1 MNERV
6 TLSMEEIKRGYVLQ
20 QVEEKKL
27 SGREAAQRLG
37 LSLRQVRRLLVSYRG
52 AGASGLAHGNRG
64 RAPHN
69 RVDEEVRKKIQ
80 ELSEEEYRDYNDSHF
95 TEELAEEHGVVLSR
109 CTVRRIRRE
118 AGQKSPRKRRA
129 PRHRSWRERKEK
141 AGMLLQTDGSRHD
154 WLEGRGPYLT
164 LIGYIDDASGELLG
178 AVFREQEDA
187 AGYFLGLRSICQQ
200 QGIPAAIYADR
211 HSIFQSS
218 AKATIE
224 QELDGEKPKS
234 QFGRLADELGIE
246 LIAARSPQAKG
257 RVERLWGT
265 LQDRLVKAL
274 RKAGACNQEQANQVL
289 IHYLPKFNQRFRVEP
304 AQPETAYLPWPK
316 QRQVEDFFCFKHIRT
331 VSNDNT
337 LPFDGQR
344 LQIPPGHQNSS
355 FAHKRVEVRQH
366 LDGRLEVR
374 YQNQRLAI
382 FEPEEHGPLRMKKFS
397 PAPGQTTSTPASQ
410 DEPKKPP
417 KKPLGSKPAADH
429 PWRRY
434 KDKRLEKLSDPQQVL
449 E

>member
-1 MNERV
+1 MSERV
-6 TLSMEEIKRGYVLQ
+6 TLSMDEIKRVYVIQ

-37 LSLRQVRRLLVSYRG
+37 LSIRQVRRLLVKYRG
-52 AGASGLAHGNRG
+52 AGPSGLGHGNRG

-80 ELSEEEYRDYNDSHF
+80 ELSEKEYKDYNDSHF
-95 TEELAEEHGVVLSR
+95 TEELAEEHGLVLSR

-118 AGQKSPRKRRA
+118 AGQKSPRKHRA
-129 PRHRSWRERKEK
+129 SRHRSWRERKER
-141 AGMLLQTDGSRHD
+141 AGLLLQTDGSRHD

-164 LIGYIDDASGELLG
+164 LIGYIDDATGELLG

-200 QGIPAAIYADR
+200 QGVPAAIYADR
-211 HSIFQSS
+211 HSIFQSP
-218 AKATIE
+218 AQATIE
-224 QELDGEKPKS
+224 QELAGEQPKS

-274 RKAGACNQEQANQVL
+274 RRAGASNIEQANQALV
-289 IHYLPKFNQRFRVEP
+289 HFLPQFNRRFRVEP
-304 AQPETAYLPWPK
+304 AQPETAYLPWPE
-316 QRQVEDFFCFKHIRT
+316 QRRVEDFFCFKHSRT

-366 LDGRLEVR
+366 LDGRLEVC

-382 FEPEEHGPLRMKKFS
+382 FEPEDHGPLRMKKFS

-434 KDKRLEKLSDPQQVL
+434 KDKRLEKISDPLQTS

>member
-1 MNERV
+1 MSERV
-6 TLSMEEIKRGYVLQ
+6 TLSMDEIKRVYVIQ

-37 LSLRQVRRLLVSYRG
+37 LSIRQVRRLLVKYRG
-52 AGASGLAHGNRG
+52 AGPSGLGHGNRG

-80 ELSEEEYRDYNDSHF
+80 ELSEQEYKDYNDSHF
-95 TEELAEEHGVVLSR
+95 TEELAEEHGLVLSR

-118 AGQKSPRKRRA
+118 AGQKSPRKHRA
-129 PRHRSWRERKEK
+129 SRHRSWRERKER
-141 AGMLLQTDGSRHD
+141 AGLLLQTDGSRHD

-164 LIGYIDDASGELLG
+164 LIGYIDDATGELLG

-200 QGIPAAIYADR
+200 QGVPAAIYADR
-211 HSIFQSS
+211 HSIFQSP
-218 AKATIE
+218 AQATIE
-224 QELDGEKPKS
+224 QELAGEQPKS

-274 RKAGACNQEQANQVL
+274 RRAGASNIEQANQALV
-289 IHYLPKFNQRFRVEP
+289 HFLPQFNRRFRVEP
-304 AQPETAYLPWPK
+304 AQPETAYLPWPE
-316 QRQVEDFFCFKHIRT
+316 QRRVEDFFCFKHSRT

-366 LDGRLEVR
+366 LDGRLEVC

-382 FEPEEHGPLRMKKFS
+382 FEPEDHGPLRMKKFS

-434 KDKRLEKLSDPQQVL
+434 KDKRLEKISDPLQTS